1 MTRARPT
8 VAAVVLSTIV
18 LVAGCGSTVPLASR
32 PAAARTGTASRDSS
46 LGPAS
51 ATGSETG
58 AASAA
63 ISRGGS
69 AGSASGVV
77 PSGATT
83 RATSPLTG
91 TSQGSARAANHSPIS
106 LGVLYTVNDGAESA
120 GINNGNNFTLKQ
132 AVTAFVDGYN
142 AAGGIAGRRIQPAYA
157 EVHSASNDYE
167 AQTQAA
173 CSTFTQD
180 RHVAAVIA
188 NVGYHSDILVS
199 CLAKANVPL
208 ITGDWDAPD
217 QRDADRYP
225 LFVTPA
231 SIVGDTRVAAVV
243 QRLAASGFL
252 QPRNKVGAIVEDCP
266 VDGRVYDNALV
277 PALKRAGLTLAATY
291 RPRCFQSIQDYGGQA
306 SDVQGAVLQFNRS
319 GVDRVIVVSQAA
331 EANIVDLFAQG
342 ADAQHY
348 LPGYA
353 LSSAAAPAVLALN
366 APAGQLAN
374 MQGVGWLPASDTQNT
389 QQAPPTSTAARCLA
403 LLQKQGLR
411 PASAADYAYVY
422 GPCDT
427 FSLYEAAL
435 RATNG
440 DSTTSAVMRAL
451 PVVGQTYVS
460 ASTVDGK
467 IAVSPAGRIGAGA
480 VRLFAWTGGR
490 FQYTSGSFPL

>member
-1 MTRARPT
+1 
-8 VAAVVLSTIV
+8 
-18 LVAGCGSTVPLASR
+18 
-32 PAAARTGTASRDSS
+32 
-46 LGPAS
+46 
-51 ATGSETG
+51 
-58 AASAA
+58 
-63 ISRGGS
+63 
-69 AGSASGVV
+69 
-77 PSGATT
+77 
-83 RATSPLTG
+83 
-91 TSQGSARAANHSPIS
+91 
-106 LGVLYTVNDGAESA
+106 
-120 GINNGNNFTLKQ
+120 
-132 AVTAFVDGYN
+132 
-142 AAGGIAGRRIQPAYA
+142 
-157 EVHSASNDYE
+157 
-167 AQTQAA
+167 
-173 CSTFTQD
+173 
-180 RHVAAVIA
+180 
-188 NVGYHSDILVS
+188 VS

-217 QRDADRYP
+217 QHDANQYP
-225 LFVTPA
+225 LYVTPA

-243 QRLAASGFL
+243 QHLAASGFL

-266 VDGRVYDNALV
+266 VDGRVYDNGLV

-291 RPRCFQSIQDYGGQA
+291 RPRCFQSLQDYGGQA

-331 EANIVDLFAQG
+331 EANIVNLFAQG

-366 APAGQLAN
+366 APAAQLAD
-374 MQGVGWLPASDTQNT
+374 MQGVGWMPASDTQNT
-389 QQAPPTSTAARCLA
+389 QQAPPTSTAVRCLA

-411 PASAADYAYVY
+411 PASAADYAYAY
-422 GPCDT
+422 GPCDS
-427 FSLYEAAL
+427 FGLYEAAL

-440 DSTTSAVMRAL
+440 DAARTAIMRAL

-467 IAVSPAGRIGAGA
+467 VAVDPAGRIGAGA